1 MDHLSYWL
9 TSDELVSLADTE
21 KLARILV
28 RWVTQDPYAAIW
40 PTAAGDAPDLL
51 NPAIDSAGAVAAA
64 FRHNDQIARSGPH
77 RTVYELRADKV
88 REHVAERW
96 GISPHDEQA
105 LMATARDRGFQ
116 SAAGAVEAAR
126 SFILSAVPGSR

>member
-40 PTAAGDAPDLL
+40 PTAAGDAP
-51 NPAIDSAGAVAAA
+51 
-64 FRHNDQIARSGPH
+64 
-77 RTVYELRADKV
+77 
-88 REHVAERW
+88 
-96 GISPHDEQA
+96 HDEQA

-126 SFILSAVPGSR
+126 SFILSAVSGSR